1 MPTRNRNFLRMLLP
15 FGLLAV
21 GLLALIRR
29 GGDDWEYETA
39 EDEAM
44 VRDLPRESH
53 AGRRRSP
60 AVRFALVAAFTALFF
75 AGAAFTA
82 GAGDQLAKMLDPDDA
97 AALAAANSEA
107 ATAEAPAEDA
117 APAATAETAPAAP
130 DEVAEALPAVAE
142 ALPASPEAVL
152 EVAEALPEVAEALPA
167 APELAPEAAAAP
179 ESVPE
184 VVEAAEVSVAAE
196 PTLPA
201 EPNTVVANA
210 PLPQGG
216 GKLIRRPVG
225 SSAVASKAPAPKI
238 APAKFKA
245 PTAKKWVLK
254 RAAAAP
260 APAPEIEHGFG
271 EPTIWLNRALPDP
284 TPASARL
291 TRRFAHQL
299 VSVSRHQGADW
310 AAVLGVLR
318 AQGDRGSAPATTAEL
333 TTVAA
338 RIANQ
343 EAWRGALA
351 LSGRTA
357 FADRADAF
365 ADLYRAVG
373 IEALVTGFEA
383 AKKRLAK
390 RLLAEENVWI
400 YGGGRDDIAAGRV
413 DVRIL
418 VVLSYLKERH
428 GSITV
433 SSLFSGHSKFSR
445 PGVVSAHTY
454 GHAVDIA
461 AVGEISI
468 AGHQQPGGI
477 TEAAVRSLLLLPAEL
492 QPQQVISL
500 LGLGGPSFPMRDHG
514 DHIHVGF

>member
-1 MPTRNRNFLRMLLP
+1 MPRRNRNFLGMLLP

-21 GLLALIRR
+21 TVLAFVRR
-29 GGDDWEYETA
+29 NGDDWEYETA
-39 EDEAM
+39 SEETAAHNAP
-44 VRDLPRESH
+44 LGSQ
-53 AGRRRSP
+53 ASRRRP
-60 AVRFALVAAFTALFF
+60 AARLALVAAFTSLFF

-82 GAGDQLAKMLDPDDA
+82 GAGDQLAKMLAPEDA
-97 AALAAANSEA
+97 TALEEFGA
-107 ATAEAPAEDA
+107 ATATEEWHRRPGRRRGRPRPTPLSRRKPRWHPPHRERARHRK
-117 APAATAETAPAAP
+117 
-130 DEVAEALPAVAE
+130 
-142 ALPASPEAVL
+142 ASRRQPRRRPRPTPLSRRKPRWHPPHPRACPQHRKASRRQPRRRPRPTPL
-152 EVAEALPEVAEALPA
+152 
-167 APELAPEAAAAP
+167 
-179 ESVPE
+179 SRR
-184 VVEAAEVSVAAE
+184 
-196 PTLPA
+196 TLPA
-201 EPNTVVANA
+201 PSVVTA
-210 PLPQGG
+210 PRAQAP
-216 GKLIRRPVG
+216 KP
-225 SSAVASKAPAPKI
+225 APAKAKAPA
-238 APAKFKA
+238 
-245 PTAKKWVLK
+245 TKKWVLK

-260 APAPEIEHGFG
+260 APAPEIEHQEQGFG

-291 TRRFAHQL
+291 TRGFARQL
-299 VSVSRHQGADW
+299 MSISRQHGADW

-318 AQGDRGSAPATTAEL
+318 AQGERGSAPASAVEL
-333 TTVAA
+333 NTIAA
-338 RIANQ
+338 RLANQ

-351 LSGRTA
+351 LSGRTG
-357 FADRADAF
+357 FADSAAAL

-390 RLLAEENVWI
+390 RLLAEDDVWI
-400 YGGGRDDIAAGRV
+400 YDGGREDIAAGRV

-418 VVLSYLKERH
+418 VVIQYLKERH
-428 GSITV
+428 GAVTV
-433 SSLFSGHSKFSR
+433 SSLFSGHRKFAR

-461 AVGEISI
+461 AVGDISI

-500 LGLGGPSFPMRDHG
+500 LGLGGPSFPLRDHG